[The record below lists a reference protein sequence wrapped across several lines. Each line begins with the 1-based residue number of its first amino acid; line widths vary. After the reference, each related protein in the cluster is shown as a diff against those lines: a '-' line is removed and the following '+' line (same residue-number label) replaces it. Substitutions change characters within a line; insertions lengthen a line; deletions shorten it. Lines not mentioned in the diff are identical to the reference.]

1 MSYKV
6 KEIFYTLQGEGV
18 HTGRAAVFVRFAGC
32 NLWSGRESD
41 RGFGIGS
48 CSSWCDTD
56 FTGGDTV
63 PTALALVGKA
73 LDVWGNST
81 DSKNRFV
88 VLTGGEPA
96 LQVDSTL
103 CAALQANGFYVSIET
118 NGTCDL
124 PDGIDWICCSPKTGR
139 PLKLKGCD
147 ELKVVYPQSTWLS
160 PNDYADQISYIWKT
174 VSPLDGHPNSLQACV
189 EFCKQ
194 NPGWRLSLQT
204 HKILGLA

>member
-1 MSYKV
+1 MSYRV

-56 FTGGDTV
+56 FTGGE
-63 PTALALVGKA
+63 TAVLWDLVEDI
-73 LDVWGNST
+73 LDAWNHNTYSL
-81 DSKNRFV
+81 NRFV
-88 VLTGGEPA
+88 VLTGGEPG
-96 LQVDSTL
+96 LQVDYDL
-103 CAALQANGFYVSIET
+103 CAALQARGFYVAIET

-147 ELKVVYPQSTWLS
+147 ELKVVYPQPTGIS
-160 PNDYADQISYIWKT
+160 PNEYADQISYIWKS
-174 VSPLDGHPNSLQACV
+174 VSPLDGDPTSRQACV
-189 EFCKQ
+189 DFCKQ
-194 NPGWRLSLQT
+194 NPGWNLSLQA
-204 HKILGLA
+204 HKLLGLS